1 MKRIIPFKLL
11 ILGLLAACVTVNVY
25 FPAAAAEQA
34 ADRIIVTV
42 TSQPGGAKS
51 NNETNET
58 APKKT
63 PPNSRLTPRTDG
75 LMRDGT
81 GTDRLAST
89 DLAPANLV
97 HTVLVPVAPAR
108 ANVTPAALA
117 HAALA
122 HANLAHANLVHTVLV
137 PAAPARANVTPVA
150 LAPANLAPAALA
162 VDGSGRPGLAAHSPA
177 TDRPV
182 LLAAAGAL
190 LNLLIPA
197 AEAQASPNLDVS
209 DPQIRAVTAS
219 MQQRFGDLKKYFD
232 TGVIG
237 LTADGQV
244 TIRDQNAVPLAER
257 AVVARLVAEDNRDR
271 ATLYAELARANKHPE
286 WESDIRRTFARRW
299 VERGAQSGWYYQD
312 ASGKWLQ
319 K

>member
-34 ADRIIVTV
+34 ADRIIDTV

-51 NNETNET
+51 NETNET

-75 LMRDGT
+75 LMRDGI
-81 GTDRLAST
+81 GSDRLAST

-97 HTVLVPVAPAR
+97 HTALAPA
-108 ANVTPAALA
+108 
-117 HAALA
+117 
-122 HANLAHANLVHTVLV
+122 
-137 PAAPARANVTPVA
+137 A

-232 TGVIG
+232 AGVIG

>member
-1 MKRIIPFKLL
+1 MKRIIPFKLM

-34 ADRIIVTV
+34 ADRIIDTV

-51 NNETNET
+51 NNEPNET

-63 PPNSRLTPRTDG
+63 PPNSRLTPKPDG
-75 LMRDGT
+75 LMGDGT
-81 GTDRLAST
+81 ADRLA
-89 DLAPANLV
+89 
-97 HTVLVPVAPAR
+97 
-108 ANVTPAALA
+108 PAALA
-117 HAALA
+117 HADAVHTNPA
-122 HANLAHANLVHTVLV
+122 HA
-137 PAAPARANVTPVA
+137 
-150 LAPANLAPAALA
+150 
-162 VDGSGRPGLAAHSPA
+162 DPA

-190 LNLLIPA
+190 LDLLIPA

-219 MQQRFGDLKKYFD
+219 MQQRFGDMKKYFD
-232 TGVIG
+232 AGVIG

-244 TIRDQNAVPLAER
+244 AIRDQNAVPLAER

-286 WESDIRRTFARRW
+286 WEPDIRRTFARRW

-312 ASGKWLQ
+312 TGGKWLQ